1 MNNRSYFAIFDY
13 ENQAYNIWFPDLEGC
28 YTCADTL
35 DEVPESAKEALELW
49 LFGLEEDGHELP
61 QASVLS
67 ELKIAAKQTPLLV
80 TVNMSVVRDQMNNRA
95 VKKTLSIPAWLNTR
109 AEAAGINFSQTL
121 QEALKDKLG

>member
-13 ENQAYNIWFPDLEGC
+13 ENQDYNIWFPDLEGC

-35 DEVPESAKEALELW
+35 DEVPVSAKEALELW

-80 TVNMSVVRDQMNNRA
+80 TVNMAVVRDQMNNRA